1 MIEELLVLS
10 NVVESAGGKAFV
22 QDSDEPVRVPRV
34 HGTGPQPSRSD
45 RHDDSPDLLAQ
56 AVFFLNRWVLCIHTV
71 ECRLIAA
78 LHMEAKFLEQ
88 LPVVELAQNIVQVTE
103 AFRALTGGKRT

>member
-1 MIEELLVLS
+1 M
-10 NVVESAGGKAFV
+10 
-22 QDSDEPVRVPRV
+22 

-45 RHDDSPDLLAQ
+45 GHDDSPDLLAQ

-71 ECRLIAA
+71 ECRLIAD

-88 LPVVELAQNIVQVTE
+88 LPVVELGQNIRGPKHFV
-103 AFRALTGGKRT
+103 R